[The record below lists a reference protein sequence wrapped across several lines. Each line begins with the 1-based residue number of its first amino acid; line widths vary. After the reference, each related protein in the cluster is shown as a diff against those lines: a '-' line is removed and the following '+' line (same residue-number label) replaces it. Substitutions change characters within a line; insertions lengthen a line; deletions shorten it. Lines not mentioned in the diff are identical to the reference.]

1 MVTRH
6 SDANARL
13 KFLTIMSSGDV
24 TLLFVTH
31 SNNFAREFCE
41 RGIVLKK
48 GVLQF
53 DGPIDE
59 AIEFYE
65 KKDDN

>member
-1 MVTRH
+1 
-6 SDANARL
+6 
-13 KFLTIMSSGDV
+13 MSSGDV